1 MLMLIKIDAR
11 YQLAKKERPVNKY
24 EKEIALL
31 RKRIE
36 RMERQRYYDNEC
48 FTNKYYALL
57 GIVVTM
63 AVILVVIILNIYT
76 LLGVIPELI

>member
-1 MLMLIKIDAR
+1 M
-11 YQLAKKERPVNKY
+11 NKY

-36 RMERQRYYDNEC
+36 RMERQRCYDNER

-57 GIVVTM
+57 GIIVTM
-63 AVILVVIILNIYT
+63 AVVLTVIIFNVYT
-76 LLGVIPELI
+76 LLGVVPELI

>member
-1 MLMLIKIDAR
+1 MGS
-11 YQLAKKERPVNKY
+11 NKD
-24 EKEIALL
+24 LDTL

-57 GIVVTM
+57 GIIVTM
-63 AVILVVIILNIYT
+63 AVVLVVIIFNVYT
-76 LLGVIPELI
+76 LLGVVPELI

>member
-1 MLMLIKIDAR
+1 MGS
-11 YQLAKKERPVNKY
+11 NKD
-24 EKEIALL
+24 LDTL

-36 RMERQRYYDNEC
+36 RMERQRYHDNER